1 MRNWRAAAIFFPS
14 HDKNVSSGGIL
25 SARRCLRT
33 RIFFLY
39 GLIHLILFHT
49 CIDGFMLQCRK
60 VKITIMGDEA
70 VPAQVDGEAW
80 MQPPGYIHIVHKNRA
95 QMLTRDR
102 VCTEP

>member
-1 MRNWRAAAIFFPS
+1 MLVTTYSEINIC
-14 HDKNVSSGGIL
+14 NI
-25 SARRCLRT
+25 
-33 RIFFLY
+33 
-39 GLIHLILFHT
+39 
-49 CIDGFMLQCRK
+49 LQCRR

-102 VCTEP
+102 VSLGRLTYSHWR

>member
-1 MRNWRAAAIFFPS
+1 MLVTTYSEINIRNI
-14 HDKNVSSGGIL
+14 
-25 SARRCLRT
+25 
-33 RIFFLY
+33 
-39 GLIHLILFHT
+39 
-49 CIDGFMLQCRK
+49 LQCRR

-102 VCTEP
+102 VSLGRLTFSHWR

>member
-1 MRNWRAAAIFFPS
+1 MLVTTYSEINIY
-14 HDKNVSSGGIL
+14 NI
-25 SARRCLRT
+25 
-33 RIFFLY
+33 
-39 GLIHLILFHT
+39 
-49 CIDGFMLQCRK
+49 LQCRR

-102 VCTEP
+102 VSLGRLTYSHWR

>member
-1 MRNWRAAAIFFPS
+1 MLVTTYSEINIF
-14 HDKNVSSGGIL
+14 NI
-25 SARRCLRT
+25 
-33 RIFFLY
+33 
-39 GLIHLILFHT
+39 
-49 CIDGFMLQCRK
+49 LQCRR

-102 VCTEP
+102 VSLGRLTYSHWR